1 MIFDEENFYEYVY
14 RLFYKF
20 SNAKPEQ
27 VGLVLSKRTSCPI
40 IQTKPDVQMTMPM
53 PKKIEEDYVFEGML
67 FKNTDEG
74 RKSLWNLFLAT
85 LYHMAA
91 HAAISDYSNY
101 DQWRKNKTED
111 ISWAVIDFIEDIR
124 VERYLE
130 RNDSDVWKS
139 YRSVESVLDAYLKEE
154 SKKHSHKKQKHY
166 HEEEDVKNLYEIKTR
181 ILEMR
186 DEDKGDL
193 VEMADFLYSNRRLLI
208 PVSLSNRE
216 RHAPA
221 WRLKFEKRS
230 PPLVPSGVFE
240 EQVNRLDE
248 LWQKDEQTKAQIL
261 RRYKKHMKNLH
272 FDSIIIPPGNL
283 QAFAQIKSKTLP
295 LLRRIR
301 QQIRMISNLTD
312 DPKIDQIGYVDMQ
325 MAIQAIASEGATT
338 EIFERDELR
347 RGEEA
352 WVILV
357 DKSASMSLRFNELK
371 EFTVC
376 MSESANELTGKHDAW
391 ALYSFDNNFQIL
403 KDFKERYN
411 QEVQSRIGAIENGGL
426 SLLPDAIELANKI
439 LAEDP
444 RERKYIFVITDG
456 SASGYERIQESFSKI
471 VKKIDV
477 SGTTLIAIG
486 VSKGVTRNFRNS
498 ARGSDLKMLVA
509 KFITAYRSV
518 ASSDT

>member
-1 MIFDEENFYEYVY
+1 MIFDDENFYAYVY

-27 VGLVLSKRTSCPI
+27 VGLVLSKKTTCSI
-40 IQTKPDVQMTMPM
+40 IQTKPDLQMTMPL
-53 PKKIEEDYVFEGML
+53 PKKIEEDYAFEGML
-67 FKNTDEG
+67 FENTDEG
-74 RKSLWNLFLAT
+74 RKSIWSLFLAT

-91 HAAISDYSNY
+91 HAAISDYSSY
-101 DQWRKNKTED
+101 DEWKKNKTED

-124 VERYLE
+124 AEKYIE
-130 RNDSDVWKS
+130 RNDPDVWKS
-139 YRSVESVLDAYLKEE
+139 CRSVESALAAYSKKELKENNCE
-154 SKKHSHKKQKHY
+154 KKHYRKAENESNLD
-166 HEEEDVKNLYEIKTR
+166 DVKAR
-181 ILEMR
+181 ILEIR
-186 DEDKGDL
+186 DEDKDDL
-193 VEMADFLYSNRRLLI
+193 VKVADFLYNNRNLLDL
-208 PVSLSNRE
+208 VLLSTRE
-216 RHAPA
+216 RHAPG
-221 WRLKFEKRS
+221 WLLKFEKRGL
-230 PPLVPSGVFE
+230 PLIPSGIFE
-240 EQVNRLDE
+240 EQVDRLDE
-248 LWQKDEQTKAQIL
+248 LWEKDEHAKSQIL

-272 FDSIIIPPGNL
+272 FDSIIIPTGDL

-325 MAIQAIASEGATT
+325 MAIQAIASEGSSN

-357 DKSASMSLRFNELK
+357 DKSASMSLRFDELK

-376 MSESANELTGKHDAW
+376 VSESANDLTGKYDAW
-391 ALYSFDNNFQIL
+391 ALYSFDNNFHIL

-411 QEVQSRIGAIENGGL
+411 QEIQARIGAIENGGL
-426 SLLPDAIELANKI
+426 SLLPDAIELSNKI
-439 LAEDP
+439 LSEDP

-456 SASGYERIQESFSKI
+456 SASGYDRIQEAFSKI

-477 SGTTLIAIG
+477 SGITLIAIG
-486 VSKGVTRNFRNS
+486 VSKGATRNFRQHV
-498 ARGSDLKMLVA
+498 RGRDLKTLVA
-509 KFITAYRSV
+509 KFITAYKT
-518 ASSDT
+518 ASSSDI